1 LDKLQLLTKR
11 MVAMTNTK
19 SEELSREVLLILSL
33 LAGVVM
39 LALAGCHRT
48 ITPANKPNG
57 TLVITAPFTTGKI
70 SVDGN
75 LDEPC
80 YYTPPLVEDFVIAGQ
95 PGKQPSKTKA
105 WLFWQRDKLIF
116 AFDCEDADLVA
127 APPSSKKHDVDR
139 QDRVEL
145 FLWSGQPQD
154 TYYCIEIGG
163 RGALHDYSA
172 RFYRRFDDEW
182 SLEGLEYTAKSTPQ
196 GYSVEGTISRT
207 TMKKMGFYLEPGA
220 QWRLGFFRADFA
232 AGNNEG
238 EPNWITWIDAKG
250 PKPDFHVAE
259 SFGTCT
265 LGPQKE

>member
-1 LDKLQLLTKR
+1 MKNR
-11 MVAMTNTK
+11 K
-19 SEELSREVLLILSL
+19 SEDLSPKVLLILSL

-39 LALAGCHRT
+39 LALPGCHRT
-48 ITPANKPNG
+48 ITTANKPNR
-57 TLVITAPFTTGKI
+57 TLVITAPFTTGQI

-80 YYTPPLVEDFVIAGQ
+80 YHTPPLVEDFVIAGQ

-127 APPSSKKHDVDR
+127 VPPSSKKHDVDR

-163 RGALHDYSA
+163 RGALHDYAA
-172 RFYRRFDDEW
+172 RFYRRFDDGW
-182 SLEGLEYTAKSTPQ
+182 SLEGLEYAVMRTYR

-207 TMKKMGFYLEPGA
+207 AMEKMGFSLEPDT
-220 QWRLGFFRADFA
+220 QWRVGLFRADFA
-232 AGNNEG
+232 TSNGDG
-238 EPNWITWIDAKG
+238 EPNWITWIDAKC

-265 LGPQKE
+265 LGPYKE